1 MIRKILKTLFIFFLV
16 LSVYIMRDDIF
27 AKINSLIYKDDFNIN
42 IADIQI
48 LKKEDTIN
56 EIPNVIKTP
65 GVLKIINTVNS
76 VDSTLTV
83 SNIIALTNQNRIAEG
98 LAPLTKNPKLDL
110 SAEKKVDDMI
120 ALQYFEHVSPSGVSV
135 SQLGDSVGYEYII
148 IGENL
153 AMGNFRNDKALLDA
167 WMASPGH
174 RENILKNNYTEIGVS
189 AKKGTFDGRDVWF
202 AVQHFGTPKSLCPS
216 IDSILQAT
224 IESLQIKATK
234 TQKELDYKLK
244 SINSGA
250 VVGGQTTS
258 EQIVDYNLLVNEYNK
273 LINKIKSNISTY
285 NSQVNQFN
293 SCVESKQ
300 S

>member
-1 MIRKILKTLFIFFLV
+1 
-16 LSVYIMRDDIF
+16 MRDDIF
-27 AKINSLIYKDDFNIN
+27 AKVNSLIDKNDFNIN
-42 IADIQI
+42 IADTQI
-48 LKKEDTIN
+48 ASKENTITEI
-56 EIPNVIKTP
+56 EIPKITKTP

-83 SNIIALTNQNRIAEG
+83 NNIIALTNQNRVAEG
-98 LAPLTKNPKLDL
+98 LNPLTENHKLDL

-120 ALQYFEHVSPSGVSV
+120 ALQYFEHVSPTGVDV
-135 SQLGDSVGYEYII
+135 SKLGDSVGYEYII

-174 RENILKNNYTEIGVS
+174 RENILKSNYTEIGVA

-216 IDSILQAT
+216 IDNILQAT
-224 IESLQIKATK
+224 IESLQLKATK
-234 TQKELDYKLK
+234 TQQELDSKLK
-244 SINSGA
+244 AINSGA
-250 VVGGQTTS
+250 VVNGQTTN
-258 EQIVDYNLLVNEYNK
+258 EQIIDYNLLVNEYNK
-273 LINKIKSNISTY
+273 LINKIKSNISIY
-285 NSQVNQFN
+285 NLQVNQFN